1 MHSCTHSHL
10 HVTLHAPRGLLKQT
24 ADVMEVQHLSEPG
37 AASDSARLAEML
49 YKQLAP
55 SLITHLISP
64 HPRRSL
70 VLLPREHRGLQ
81 REDVDANITLVN
93 CAFEVWPDRVPS
105 QYDLAA
111 SIVLL
116 DCHLSGD
123 LLKVSQVTSDQ
134 LPKSVEWA
142 KDYKRV
148 LQHARLLARK
158 SQSSRSPAI
167 AIMKRQVSFVS
178 RGETSRSPQPQ

>member
-1 MHSCTHSHL
+1 MHRAICSS
-10 HVTLHAPRGLLKQT
+10 RLK
-24 ADVMEVQHLSEPG
+24 MSSE
-37 AASDSARLAEML
+37 ADSARLAEML
-49 YKQLAP
+49 YNQLAP

-70 VLLPREHRGLQ
+70 VLLPRDRGLQ

-111 SIVLL
+111 CIVLL
-116 DCHLSGD
+116 DGHLSGD
-123 LLKVSQVTSDQ
+123 LLKVNQVTSDQ

-148 LQHARLLARK
+148 SQHARLLARK
-158 SQSSRSPAI
+158 TLQSGSPAI
-167 AIMKRQVSFVS
+167 AHMKRKLSFVS

>member
-10 HVTLHAPRGLLKQT
+10 HVTLHRAIHVPYTLLKQT
-24 ADVMEVQHLSEPG
+24 EVVMEMPQ
-37 AASDSARLAEML
+37 ADCARLGEML
-49 YKQLAP
+49 YKQLEPA
-55 SLITHLISP
+55 LITHLIS
-64 HPRRSL
+64 HRPRRSL

-158 SQSSRSPAI
+158 TLESGSPAI
-167 AIMKRQVSFVS
+167 AHMKRKLSFVS
-178 RGETSRSPQPQ
+178 RRETARSPQPQYI

>member
-1 MHSCTHSHL
+1 MHRAVCSSRLPRSWRYNLSPSRALLRTAPGSLRCCTSSL
-10 HVTLHAPRGLLKQT
+10 P
-24 ADVMEVQHLSEPG
+24 
-37 AASDSARLAEML
+37 
-49 YKQLAP
+49 P

-70 VLLPREHRGLQ
+70 VLLPRDRGLQ

-111 SIVLL
+111 CIVLL
-116 DCHLSGD
+116 DGHLSGD
-123 LLKVSQVTSDQ
+123 LLKVNQVTSDQ
-134 LPKSVEWA
+134 VPKSVEWA

-158 SQSSRSPAI
+158 TLSSGSPAI
-167 AIMKRQVSFVS
+167 AHMKRKLSFVS
-178 RGETSRSPQPQ
+178 RRETSRSPQPQYI

>member
-1 MHSCTHSHL
+1 MY
-10 HVTLHAPRGLLKQT
+10 TLHAPRGLLNQT
-24 ADVMEVQHLSEPG
+24 AEVMEVQHISEPG
-37 AASDSARLAEML
+37 PASDSARLAQML

-55 SLITHLISP
+55 SLITHLISS
-64 HPRRSL
+64 HPRRVL
-70 VLLPREHRGLQ
+70 VLLPRQHRSLQ

-111 SIVLL
+111 CIVLL
-116 DCHLSGD
+116 DGHLSGD
-123 LLKVSQVTSDQ
+123 LLKVNQVTSDQ

-167 AIMKRQVSFVS
+167 ARMKRQVSFVS

>member
-70 VLLPREHRGLQ
+70 VLLPRAVDRGLQ

-93 CAFEVWPDRVPS
+93 CAFEVWPDKVPS
-105 QYDLAA
+105 QYELTA
-111 SIVLL
+111 SIVRL
-116 DCHLSGD
+116 DWHLSGD
-123 LLKVSQVTSDQ
+123 LLKVQDVTGDQ
-134 LPKSVEWA
+134 LSKSVEWA

-148 LQHARLLARK
+148 LQHARRGGSGGIRPARLA
-158 SQSSRSPAI
+158 AT
-167 AIMKRQVSFVS
+167 
-178 RGETSRSPQPQ
+178 E